1 MDGESKI
8 LCSWE
13 YWKNSELRNCPR
25 SWKHFWDFLSCP
37 LTIFGKTI
45 KYEGSSSVLK
55 DNSGRIKWR
64 IFGKGWGKA
73 SQVSHTL
80 TDRTAWLQW
89 SSEKGSLLYHLRNE
103 SYPSSSIT
111 FPQHSL
117 GKDFQL
123 LGCSFTGTTAR
134 PCMVAGW
141 LNLTDFRCSVDW
153 IKF

>member
-37 LTIFGKTI
+37 LTIHGKTI

-117 GKDFQL
+117 VVKLSNCWDVHSQARQQGPAWL
-123 LGCSFTGTTAR
+123 LA
-134 PCMVAGW
+134 
-141 LNLTDFRCSVDW
+141 DW
-153 IKF
+153 IWLTSGAA